1 MDWQA
6 AFDRQDPTIA
16 INKFIALGVRPS
28 LIPVLVSYL
37 SNRKMKVKFNG
48 EVSSEH
54 GLNGGGPQGTLIGQI
69 EYLVNSNDNAD
80 IVNPEDR
87 FKYIDDLSVLELV
100 MMTGLL
106 KQYDFH
112 NHVASDIPTDHLYL
126 PASSYNTQDTL
137 DGITAWTAQN
147 LMRLNTEKSN
157 YMIFSRSHEK
167 FVTRL
172 CLNNVKLDQLKV
184 SKILGVWVSEDL
196 TWSRNT
202 REIYLKAF
210 ARMSMITK
218 LKYVGVGQEDLL
230 DVYKLFIRSLLEYCS
245 VAFHSRLTQ
254 EDIQDLERVQK
265 TSLKV
270 ILGDQYLDYPSA
282 LAKCGLESLYS
293 RRESRCLD
301 FALRCVKHP
310 VNSRLFPLNQVP
322 ANDLRQTEK
331 FEVNF
336 AKTGTYQK
344 SAIPYC
350 QRLLNKHSRKM

>member
-1 MDWQA
+1 
-6 AFDRQDPTIA
+6 
-16 INKFIALGVRPS
+16 
-28 LIPVLVSYL
+28 
-37 SNRKMKVKFNG
+37 
-48 EVSSEH
+48 
-54 GLNGGGPQGTLIGQI
+54 
-69 EYLVNSNDNAD
+69 
-80 IVNPEDR
+80 
-87 FKYIDDLSVLELV
+87 

-106 KQYDFH
+106 KQNDFH

-157 YMIFSRSHEK
+157 YMI
-167 FVTRL
+167 
-172 CLNNVKLDQLKV
+172 
-184 SKILGVWVSEDL
+184 
-196 TWSRNT
+196 WSRNT
-202 REIYLKAF
+202 GEIYLKAF
-210 ARMSMITK
+210 ARMSMFTK

-310 VNSRLFPLNQVP
+310 VNSRLFPPTQVP